1 MTMSNKFVN
10 PTNFDINKISFSN
23 PETVQIPN
31 SKVCFKRIRFS
42 YEYPDNDLGDLI
54 ISSPPSLKC
63 WGMKEDRDRITDKLT
78 GYTLVINLSS
88 KSSISD
94 EEQSFIDCLES
105 ICNQSKNHL
114 VENRSSI
121 ERYDLEKGDLKKLS
135 PIYYPMEKGEKIPG
149 KVPKLYAKCMFSK
162 KDNLILTNFIDLN
175 KMATIDPCLTI
186 DREDSS
192 CLLERKGFSYDVQ
205 FAIKVESI
213 YIGNCISL
221 QLKLTEVGFKI
232 PQIDLRSALYPN
244 ISLDWRN
251 KNNSLENNSMEE
263 EEAIETDS
271 YSGINQELIEEE
283 EITYVEDEEEDSVYD
298 DENVVEEIPIEVVK
312 PAPVITSKTT
322 KKKGKKIS
330 A

>member
-1 MTMSNKFVN
+1 MTMSNKSVN
-10 PTNFDINKISFSN
+10 PINFDINKISFSN

-149 KVPKLYAKCMFSK
+149 KIPKLYAKCMYSK
-162 KDNLILTNFIDLN
+162 KDNSVLTNFIDLN
-175 KMATIDPCLTI
+175 KMAPIDPCLTI
-186 DREDSS
+186 DRENSS

-221 QLKLTEVGFKI
+221 QLKLTEVAFKI

-251 KNNSLENNSMEE
+251 KNNSMEDE

-271 YSGINQELIEEE
+271 YSGINQEMIEEE
-283 EITYVEDEEEDSVYD
+283 EITYVEDEEEDSVYN

-322 KKKGKKIS
+322 TKKKGKKIS

>member
-1 MTMSNKFVN
+1 MSNNPSVN
-10 PTNFDINKISFSN
+10 PSNFDINKISFSN
-23 PETVQIPN
+23 PEICQIPN
-31 SKVCFKRIRFS
+31 SKVCFKKIRFS
-42 YEYPDNDLGDLI
+42 YEYPDNDLRDLVI
-54 ISSPPSLKC
+54 RSPPSLKC
-63 WGMKEDRDRITDKLT
+63 WGMKEDRDRSTDKLR

-149 KVPKLYAKCMFSK
+149 KIPKLYAKCNYDRKNSK
-162 KDNLILTNFIDLN
+162 ITTDFIDLK
-175 KMATIDPCLTI
+175 KMKQISASLTI
-186 DREDSS
+186 DRENPY
-192 CLLERKGFSYDVQ
+192 CLLERIGFSCDVQ
-205 FAIKVESI
+205 IAIKVEAI
-213 YIGNCISL
+213 FIGSVISL
-221 QLKLTEVGFKI
+221 QLKLTEVAFKI
-232 PQIDLRSALYPN
+232 PQIDLRSTLYPN

-263 EEAIETDS
+263 EETIETDS
-271 YSGINQELIEEE
+271 YSGINEEFIEEE
-283 EITYVEDEEEDSVYD
+283 EITYEEDEEEDSVYE